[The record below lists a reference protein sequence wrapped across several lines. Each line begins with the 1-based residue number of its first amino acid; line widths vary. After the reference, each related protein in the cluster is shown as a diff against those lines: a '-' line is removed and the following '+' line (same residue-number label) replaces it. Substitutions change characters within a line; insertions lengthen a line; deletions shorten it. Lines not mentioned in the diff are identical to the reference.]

1 MRIQFIKWRNNI
13 PCRRILTPQIRL
25 ISNQPIRQDI
35 ATNQSNRAEDG
46 EEAMTTTIKQEN
58 ISTMEMNSRNT
69 DLMTIV
75 AELGPKF
82 AARAAEHDAE
92 GTFVAEHFQ
101 EMRDCKLF

>member
-1 MRIQFIKWRNNI
+1 
-13 PCRRILTPQIRL
+13 
-25 ISNQPIRQDI
+25 
-35 ATNQSNRAEDG
+35 
-46 EEAMTTTIKQEN
+46 
-58 ISTMEMNSRNT
+58 MEMNSRNT